1 MEYNNQY
8 NDSLVANN
16 KQAQLMSNDYQHN
29 EQTKEQDLL
38 NLYEELRKQREYM
51 FSNNSDHSLDNL
63 IESTDNHIS
72 ILNTM
77 LSKNSVK
84 SYQLEPNTPQ
94 PHLRPYIPNNIYNNE
109 YNDNINNGSN
119 STQPIP
125 PNTNNGDNNNSQ
137 PNGIGRP
144 NTNNNVPNL
153 NNDTTPL
160 PRPNN
165 NISQPNTN
173 NNVPNTNNDNTP
185 TPPTNEAE
193 STPRNIRNRTRLNS
207 RSSPLQSGLASIAR
221 AIMGRFK
228 PINRIYDDQYRNRF
242 HNTVVESASCN
253 PHNKLITNECNILR
267 LLLLYITLHPHCRH
281 CSTLS
286 TIANDR
292 LGILMQLI

>member
-1 MEYNNQY
+1 MEYNEQY
-8 NDSLVANN
+8 NDSQVASSQ
-16 KQAQLMSNDYQHN
+16 QAQLMSNDYQHN

-38 NLYEELRKQREYM
+38 NLYEELSKQREYM

-63 IESTDNHIS
+63 IESTDKHIS

-77 LSKNSVK
+77 LGKKSVK
-84 SYQLEPNTPQ
+84 SYQAEPNTPQ

-109 YNDNINNGSN
+109 HNNNINNGSN
-119 STQPIP
+119 ITQPIP

-137 PNGIGRP
+137 PNGTR
-144 NTNNNVPNL
+144 
-153 NNDTTPL
+153 
-160 PRPNN
+160 R
-165 NISQPNTN
+165 PNTN

-185 TPPTNEAE
+185 PTNEAE
-193 STPRNIRNRTRLNS
+193 IPPRNVRTRTRINS
-207 RSSPLQSGLASIAR
+207 RSSPLQSRIASIAR

-228 PINRIYDDQYRNRF
+228 PINRIYDDQERNRF
-242 HNTVVESASCN
+242 HNIVVESVSCK

-267 LLLLYITLHPHCRH
+267 LLLLYLTLHPHCRH

-292 LGILMQLI
+292 LGILMQLM

>member
-38 NLYEELRKQREYM
+38 NLCEELRRQREYM

-77 LSKNSVK
+77 LNKKSVK

-109 YNDNINNGSN
+109 YNNNINNGSN

-144 NTNNNVPNL
+144 NTNNNVPN
-153 NNDTTPL
+153 
-160 PRPNN
+160 
-165 NISQPNTN
+165 
-173 NNVPNTNNDNTP
+173 TNNDNTP

-193 STPRNIRNRTRLNS
+193 SIPRNIRNRARLNS

-267 LLLLYITLHPHCRH
+267 LLLLYITLHLHCRH

>member
-1 MEYNNQY
+1 MEYNEQY
-8 NDSLVANN
+8 NDSQVATTQ
-16 KQAQLMSNDYQHN
+16 QAQLMSNDYQHN
-29 EQTKEQDLL
+29 EETKEQDLL

-77 LSKNSVK
+77 LGQKSVK
-84 SYQLEPNTPQ
+84 SYQAEPNTPQ

-109 YNDNINNGSN
+109 YNNNINNGSN
-119 STQPIP
+119 NTQPIP

-137 PNGIGRP
+137 PNGSGRP

-153 NNDTTPL
+153 NNDISPQ

-165 NISQPNTN
+165 NIGLPNTN

-185 TPPTNEAE
+185 PTNEAE
-193 STPRNIRNRTRLNS
+193 FSPRNIRNRTRINS
-207 RSSPLQSGLASIAR
+207 RSSPMQSRIASIAR

-228 PINRIYDDQYRNRF
+228 PINRIYEEDQYRNRF
-242 HNTVVESASCN
+242 HNIVVESASCK

-267 LLLLYITLHPHCRH
+267 LLLLYLTLHPHCRH

>member
-1 MEYNNQY
+1 MEYNEQY
-8 NDSLVANN
+8 NDSQVASNQ
-16 KQAQLMSNDYQHN
+16 QAQLMSNDYQHN
-29 EQTKEQDLL
+29 EETKEQDLL

-77 LSKNSVK
+77 LGQKSVK
-84 SYQLEPNTPQ
+84 SYQAEPNTPQ
-94 PHLRPYIPNNIYNNE
+94 PHLRPYIPNNIYNSK
-109 YNDNINNGSN
+109 YNNNINNGSN

-137 PNGIGRP
+137 PNGSGRP

-153 NNDTTPL
+153 NNDISPQ
-160 PRPNN
+160 PKPNN
-165 NISQPNTN
+165 NIGLPNTN

-185 TPPTNEAE
+185 PTNEAE
-193 STPRNIRNRTRLNS
+193 FPPRNIRNRTRINS
-207 RSSPLQSGLASIAR
+207 RSSPLQSRIASIAR

-228 PINRIYDDQYRNRF
+228 PINRIYEEDQYRNRF
-242 HNTVVESASCN
+242 HNIVVESASCK

-292 LGILMQLI
+292 LGILMQLL

>member
-1 MEYNNQY
+1 MNNNNTY
-8 NDSLVANN
+8 NDQQIANTLASHSMNSAYQLDNEN
-16 KQAQLMSNDYQHN
+16 KSH
-29 EQTKEQDLL
+29 DLL
-38 NLYEELRKQREYM
+38 ELYEALRKQREYM
-51 FSNNSDHSLDNL
+51 YTNNTDHSLDSI

-72 ILNTM
+72 ILSTM
-77 LSKNSVK
+77 LNKKSVK
-84 SYQLEPNTPQ
+84 SHQAEPNTPQ

-109 YNDNINNGSN
+109 YNNNINNGSN
-119 STQPIP
+119 STHPIP

-137 PNGIGRP
+137 PNGSGRP

-153 NNDTTPL
+153 NNNISPQ

-165 NISQPNTN
+165 NIGLPNTN

-185 TPPTNEAE
+185 PTNEAE
-193 STPRNIRNRTRLNS
+193 ITPRNIRNRTRINS
-207 RSSPLQSGLASIAR
+207 RSSPLQSRIASIAR

-228 PINRIYDDQYRNRF
+228 PINQIYDDQERNRF
-242 HNTVVESASCN
+242 HNIVVESASCQ

-292 LGILMQLI
+292 LGILMQLL